1 MNYVKYFQ
9 LSLCCF
15 LPALL
20 HLSTCYQGGST
31 EPDGKGCPKGAT
43 GQYPYAFDCKRFFNC
58 YKGRGSLQV
67 CAPGTLFNPKTMEC
81 DFPAKVVCYTAPEN
95 RVGRIMSGNYVD
107 SRDPDGPRFNNYHLA
122 NGFVRPDGNPDSYG
136 APHHHHHSPEYHS
149 RHHSPEYHSHHHT
162 QDYHSHHPHQVPTY
176 TPEVRRQRGQAVYQE
191 DGGQQV
197 EDISEIPTDSQRNF
211 DDPPGTPTRVLLPP
225 YESGTHGGVQ
235 PPRSNSRPGPWAD
248 EFPPYA
254 TAGSS
259 YGSRQDYGNRMKFPG
274 PSSQSLE
281 GNQPYGSTNTKTSY
295 NGPPNF
301 ASPQYGSG
309 YSASKPPSPTL
320 YQPPQYSNRPE
331 SPQNQ
336 PDFNPGTP
344 SGTSAYPSK
353 PSSNAPLP
361 PYPADRSP
369 PLFSPVPPKS
379 TAQSPNQISPQSSKN
394 QGQPW
399 SPPTSSY
406 GQPVPSSQLG
416 QPWTSA
422 QQPPSSQAK
431 PWTSPSQ
438 YGPQQQPSSVQGISP
453 NPSIPYPSMFNT
465 KSSSSYQPQSP
476 SYPSSGSLIP
486 PNSRGGYKPQQNP
499 LRQPSS
505 TKTDNS
511 PPLNRIGASQPED
524 LQPSETQFNTNA
536 APVGAPISSGSRTV
550 LVYGECPS
558 DFSGLLPHTDCS
570 KFLSCAHGRTYVMD
584 CGPGTR
590 FHPELL
596 ICAHPHQVKCGSVEI
611 DTLATSET
619 RHEGQAV
626 VPPKEGCPDYL
637 FKCDLGTKCFPWTS
651 VCDGVVDCD
660 DLTDELECQSKTTQT
675 TAPSTTTVLPISNDK
690 DIDDPDR
697 IPPPTYCTASQ
708 FTCDVG
714 ICYNTDQLCDGVAD
728 CADGSD
734 EANCPSEALTDGN
747 GFENGPD
754 LDVRMGQKKEDEVE
768 EFLTTPR
775 PVYRQHP
782 SNGTM
787 RGFFIRPTEVSVVKS
802 VQTVV
807 GNKTKTTKQVQNAL
821 PTTTPTPSLGY
832 PENPLP
838 NSPQLPERARI
849 ERQVVRLRGGPSQME
864 GYVEMSFTKGIWG
877 AVCDQKGQWSLEE
890 ANLVCQNLG
899 YARGAEIS
907 WQGRPASVNVT
918 LTKANVSIDTVR
930 CSGSEDSIAECF
942 LAKGSNCDVERD
954 VAWVRCMTNAKSLCH
969 PGEIA
974 FDDKC
979 YRLVIPTDDMPT
991 ELAGFSHGEA
1001 LAHCQRLGG
1010 HLINIQS
1017 QIEMDYVSEWL
1028 LTVKEVDTVMT
1039 SGVGVSVMG
1048 MPIWIWEGSEEPFS
1062 FQNWWPGWRSVKSPA
1077 PQTKGG
1083 RASCILLKRLYP
1095 CPDFDS
1101 EKEGR
1106 LCDAQYFFWDT
1117 EDCGTMSA
1125 KLPYVCKRP
1134 SNKIGCIMGS
1144 GVNYRGGANVTG
1156 QGNLCL
1162 SWDSPGVASYL
1173 KYQLSDDDRK
1183 LTLSG
1188 HNYCRNVGG
1197 TDTEPWCFVETH
1209 QGLRKEYCDIPH
1221 CAKKGIERSA
1231 KYMEYKCS
1239 KKMFSCEFEKECIP
1253 KDWVCDGKS
1262 DCSNGLDESNCE
1274 GALEKFTRFVQSKLP
1289 DYDISNWVNTSLS
1302 SCAQM
1307 CLDDENCR
1315 SFSHSQDKQECRLSS
1330 SNVGLSGNLMSGEMG
1345 WTYYERN
1352 SKSLRCNGLFVC
1364 DNGKCLSSSSL
1375 CNGKDECGDKS
1386 DEKNCSWL
1394 EQGIQLKLVDGNS
1407 KSEGTIEVKALGK
1420 WGLICDDQFDL
1431 NDAHVVCRHIGY
1443 PLGAKEI
1450 RKHQATSLTDKVN
1463 TFLIDDLNCNG
1474 NETTIAD
1481 CAHNG
1486 WGVHDCSQEEA
1497 AGVVCK
1503 TVENE
1508 CSLNYWQC
1516 RGAAECIPLG
1526 FLCDNVPDCQDK
1538 SDEDPVNCNDH
1549 FSVRLVGT
1557 GGVSRSNKVTEG
1569 RLEVKRF
1576 GVWGTVCDD
1585 DFGAREAEVICNSLG
1600 FKGPAKAYKEAAFGA
1615 GTGVIWMDQV
1625 HCFGNESS
1633 VKDCMHDS
1641 WGQTN
1646 CKHDEDVAVACSP
1659 QNFNIEPDQD
1669 IELIGEDSVPAESL
1683 SADDILPKECG
1694 KVADDVIS
1702 MTSPPSLVMQRVV
1715 SGFETTKGAYPWQA
1729 SIRVTS
1735 ISGKNTHWC
1744 GAVVI
1749 SPFHVLTA
1757 GHCLRD
1763 YVKAAYLVRAG
1774 DFDSEVSEET
1784 EQDLGVEGIWIHP
1797 DLDKETRLNNDIGI
1811 VKLKAPGLKFNKW
1824 VQPACLPSTSASYHS
1839 GKNCTISGWG
1849 STSHGSGFVRTL
1861 HATWLPILPTSDCK
1875 SAQVYGSKAITAG
1888 MFCAGSLQGGSDSC
1902 QGDSGGPFL
1911 CPESGNA
1918 MTVYGITSWGQGCG
1932 RPNSPGVYTNVHH
1945 YIQWIRETVSK

>member
-1 MNYVKYFQ
+1 M
-9 LSLCCF
+9 
-15 LPALL
+15 
-20 HLSTCYQGGST
+20 QGGST

-95 RVGRIMSGNYVD
+95 R
-107 SRDPDGPRFNNYHLA
+107 
-122 NGFVRPDGNPDSYG
+122 DGNPDSYG

-162 QDYHSHHPHQVPTY
+162 QDYHSHHPHQ
-176 TPEVRRQRGQAVYQE
+176 A
-191 DGGQQV
+191 
-197 EDISEIPTDSQRNF
+197 
-211 DDPPGTPTRVLLPP
+211 
-225 YESGTHGGVQ
+225 
-235 PPRSNSRPGPWAD
+235 
-248 EFPPYA
+248 
-254 TAGSS
+254 
-259 YGSRQDYGNRMKFPG
+259 
-274 PSSQSLE
+274 
-281 GNQPYGSTNTKTSY
+281 
-295 NGPPNF
+295 
-301 ASPQYGSG
+301 
-309 YSASKPPSPTL
+309 
-320 YQPPQYSNRPE
+320 
-331 SPQNQ
+331 
-336 PDFNPGTP
+336 
-344 SGTSAYPSK
+344 
-353 PSSNAPLP
+353 
-361 PYPADRSP
+361 
-369 PLFSPVPPKS
+369 
-379 TAQSPNQISPQSSKN
+379 
-394 QGQPW
+394 
-399 SPPTSSY
+399 
-406 GQPVPSSQLG
+406 
-416 QPWTSA
+416 
-422 QQPPSSQAK
+422 
-431 PWTSPSQ
+431 
-438 YGPQQQPSSVQGISP
+438 
-453 NPSIPYPSMFNT
+453 
-465 KSSSSYQPQSP
+465 
-476 SYPSSGSLIP
+476 
-486 PNSRGGYKPQQNP
+486 
-499 LRQPSS
+499 
-505 TKTDNS
+505 
-511 PPLNRIGASQPED
+511 
-524 LQPSETQFNTNA
+524 
-536 APVGAPISSGSRTV
+536 
-550 LVYGECPS
+550 
-558 DFSGLLPHTDCS
+558 
-570 KFLSCAHGRTYVMD
+570 
-584 CGPGTR
+584 
-590 FHPELL
+590 
-596 ICAHPHQVKCGSVEI
+596 
-611 DTLATSET
+611 
-619 RHEGQAV
+619 
-626 VPPKEGCPDYL
+626 
-637 FKCDLGTKCFPWTS
+637 
-651 VCDGVVDCD
+651 
-660 DLTDELECQSKTTQT
+660 QT

-734 EANCPSEALTDGN
+734 EANCPSEALT
-747 GFENGPD
+747 
-754 LDVRMGQKKEDEVE
+754 
-768 EFLTTPR
+768 
-775 PVYRQHP
+775 
-782 SNGTM
+782 
-787 RGFFIRPTEVSVVKS
+787 
-802 VQTVV
+802 
-807 GNKTKTTKQVQNAL
+807 
-821 PTTTPTPSLGY
+821 
-832 PENPLP
+832 
-838 NSPQLPERARI
+838 
-849 ERQVVRLRGGPSQME
+849 
-864 GYVEMSFTKGIWG
+864 
-877 AVCDQKGQWSLEE
+877 
-890 ANLVCQNLG
+890 
-899 YARGAEIS
+899 
-907 WQGRPASVNVT
+907 
-918 LTKANVSIDTVR
+918 
-930 CSGSEDSIAECF
+930 
-942 LAKGSNCDVERD
+942 
-954 VAWVRCMTNAKSLCH
+954 
-969 PGEIA
+969 
-974 FDDKC
+974 
-979 YRLVIPTDDMPT
+979 
-991 ELAGFSHGEA
+991 
-1001 LAHCQRLGG
+1001 
-1010 HLINIQS
+1010 
-1017 QIEMDYVSEWL
+1017 
-1028 LTVKEVDTVMT
+1028 
-1039 SGVGVSVMG
+1039 
-1048 MPIWIWEGSEEPFS
+1048 
-1062 FQNWWPGWRSVKSPA
+1062 
-1077 PQTKGG
+1077 
-1083 RASCILLKRLYP
+1083 
-1095 CPDFDS
+1095 
-1101 EKEGR
+1101 
-1106 LCDAQYFFWDT
+1106 
-1117 EDCGTMSA
+1117 
-1125 KLPYVCKRP
+1125 
-1134 SNKIGCIMGS
+1134 
-1144 GVNYRGGANVTG
+1144 
-1156 QGNLCL
+1156 
-1162 SWDSPGVASYL
+1162 
-1173 KYQLSDDDRK
+1173 
-1183 LTLSG
+1183 
-1188 HNYCRNVGG
+1188 
-1197 TDTEPWCFVETH
+1197 
-1209 QGLRKEYCDIPH
+1209 
-1221 CAKKGIERSA
+1221 
-1231 KYMEYKCS
+1231 
-1239 KKMFSCEFEKECIP
+1239 
-1253 KDWVCDGKS
+1253 
-1262 DCSNGLDESNCE
+1262 
-1274 GALEKFTRFVQSKLP
+1274 
-1289 DYDISNWVNTSLS
+1289 
-1302 SCAQM
+1302 
-1307 CLDDENCR
+1307 
-1315 SFSHSQDKQECRLSS
+1315 
-1330 SNVGLSGNLMSGEMG
+1330 
-1345 WTYYERN
+1345 
-1352 SKSLRCNGLFVC
+1352 
-1364 DNGKCLSSSSL
+1364 
-1375 CNGKDECGDKS
+1375 
-1386 DEKNCSWL
+1386 
-1394 EQGIQLKLVDGNS
+1394 
-1407 KSEGTIEVKALGK
+1407 ALGK

-1576 GVWGTVCDD
+1576 GVWGTICDD

-1902 QGDSGGPFL
+1902 QGDSGGPFM